1 MYVHRQLM
9 HNIQTQTFAWR
20 YVAGS
25 RSKLTLSDI
34 VEQTLVYGYMMDLEA
49 IVERGLARKRSLTL
63 G

>member
-1 MYVHRQLM
+1 M